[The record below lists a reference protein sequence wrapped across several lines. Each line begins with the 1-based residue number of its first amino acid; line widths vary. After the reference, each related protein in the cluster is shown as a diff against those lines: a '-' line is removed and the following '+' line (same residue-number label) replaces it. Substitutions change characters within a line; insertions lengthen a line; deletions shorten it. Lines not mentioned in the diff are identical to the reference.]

1 MRSAVISDLHL
12 GDWMSVL
19 ESPHARQVLIGE
31 LESADQVVLLG
42 DLLALR
48 EAPLPEVL
56 ERARPFLQEL
66 GEALRGRRVVIVPG
80 NHDHQLAGP
89 LLERQRLDG
98 GRGSLQL
105 ERSVEPG
112 EPGPAGAVAGYLDG
126 AEVAVAYPGLW
137 LRPDVYA
144 THGHYLD
151 CHMTVP
157 RPDCLLAELMQAAV
171 GRLPE
176 QGAAPGDYEA
186 VLAPLYAFAY
196 SHAQAGSPN
205 GGGRSAAARRRLTR
219 ETWRW
224 LKDRRGSPQWAAAGA
239 IAYGALATAN
249 RVGLRR
255 FRADLSIA
263 ELGRAGVRAMA
274 EVVRRLG
281 AKSDYVIF
289 GHTHRA
295 GPLGDE
301 PGWTLADGTR
311 LVNTGS
317 WVYSSGLIG
326 DAARPSPYWPGSC
339 AVVGDAGPPELRG
352 LLDELRPSLART

>member
-1 MRSAVISDLHL
+1 MRSAVVSDLHL

-19 ESPHARQVLIGE
+19 GTPHARRVLIGE

-89 LLERQRLDG
+89 LLERQRLGG
-98 GRGSLQL
+98 GRRSLQL

-112 EPGPAGAVAGYLDG
+112 EPGPAGAVAEYLDG
-126 AEVAVAYPGLW
+126 IELVVAYPGLW
-137 LRPDVYA
+137 LRSDVYA
-144 THGHYLD
+144 IHGHYLD

-157 RPDCLLAELMQAAV
+157 RPECLLAELMQAAV
-171 GRLPE
+171 GRPPE
-176 QGAAPGDYEA
+176 HGAAPGDYEA
-186 VLAPLYAFAY
+186 VLAPLYAFTY

-224 LKDRRGSPQWAAAGA
+224 LKDRRGGPQWAAAGA
-239 IAYGALATAN
+239 IAYGTLAAAN

-263 ELGRAGVRAMA
+263 ELERAGVRAMA

-281 AKSDYVIF
+281 AEADYVIF

-301 PGWTLADGTR
+301 PGWTLADGRR

-326 DAARPSPYWPGSC
+326 DPARPSPYWPGSC
-339 AVVGDAGPPELRG
+339 AVVDEAGPPELRG
-352 LLDELRPSLART
+352 LLDELRPSPARA

>member
-1 MRSAVISDLHL
+1 MSLLAV
-12 GDWMSVL
+12 
-19 ESPHARQVLIGE
+19 PPARRVLIGE
-31 LESADQVVLLG
+31 LEGADQVMLLG

-48 EAPLPEVL
+48 EAPVPEVL

-89 LLERQRLDG
+89 LLERRRLDG

-112 EPGPAGAVAGYLDG
+112 EPGPAGC
-126 AEVAVAYPGLW
+126 
-137 LRPDVYA
+137 R
-144 THGHYLD
+144 
-151 CHMTVP
+151 
-157 RPDCLLAELMQAAV
+157 
-171 GRLPE
+171 GRLP
-176 QGAAPGDYEA
+176 GWCRGRGRLSRAVAAPRRLRDPR
-186 VLAPLYAFAY
+186 PLPRLPHDRP
-196 SHAQAGSPN
+196 SAGVPAGGADAGRSRAACPSRGRRPATTRRCWRRSMRSPTATPRPRSPN

-224 LKDRRGSPQWAAAGA
+224 LKGRRGGPQRAAAGA

-281 AKSDYVIF
+281 VESDYVIF

-301 PGWTLADGTR
+301 PGWTLADGSAPGQHR
-311 LVNTGS
+311 QLGLLVGADRRRRPPQP
-317 WVYSSGLIG
+317 LL
-326 DAARPSPYWPGSC
+326 ARQ
-339 AVVGDAGPPELRG
+339 LRG
-352 LLDELRPSLART
+352 GG

>member
-1 MRSAVISDLHL
+1 
-12 GDWMSVL
+12 MSVL
-19 ESPHARQVLIGE
+19 GAPHARRVLIDE
-31 LESADQVVLLG
+31 LENADQVVLLG

-48 EAPLPEVL
+48 QAPLPEVL
-56 ERARPFLQEL
+56 ERARPFLEEL
-66 GEALRGRRVVIVPG
+66 GEALAGRRVVIVPG

-89 LLERQRLDG
+89 LLEHQLDG
-98 GRGSLQL
+98 VRGSLQL
-105 ERSVEPG
+105 ERPLEPG
-112 EPGPAGAVAGYLDG
+112 EPGPAGAVAEYLHR
-126 AEVAVAYPGLW
+126 AEAVVAYPGLW

-157 RPDCLLAELMQAAV
+157 RPECLLAALMQAGI

-176 QGAAPGDYEA
+176 QRAAPGDYEA

-196 SHAQAGSPN
+196 SHAQAGSPS

-219 ETWRW
+219 GTWRW
-224 LKDRRGSPQWAAAGA
+224 LKDRRDAPQWAAAGA

-263 ELGRAGVRAMA
+263 ELERAGVRAMA

-281 AKSDYVIF
+281 AEADYVIF

-295 GPLGDE
+295 GPRGEE
-301 PGWTLADGTR
+301 PGWTFADGKR

-326 DAARPSPYWPGSC
+326 DAADASPYWPGGC
-339 AVVGDAGPPELRG
+339 ALVGAVGPPELRG
-352 LLDELRPSLART
+352 LLDELRPSPARA